1 MGTVSPQAKSL
12 AGRAVPL
19 ANLSRMQNAGADNR
33 IEIHSKD
40 NKTVKLAASLAE
52 KKHRDALG
60 AYLIEGPNLVRE
72 ALQQGVKIQF
82 IFTGAGALSQQQEIE
97 EILRL
102 AEFSDSA
109 VCVLSEDCF
118 AKIATSSTPQPI
130 MAVAEKRTWQIRDVF
145 SPGGNVLVLDRIQD
159 PGNLGTL
166 LRTAEATGFSGALL
180 IKGGADPYGPKAV
193 RAGAGCVFRFPLLL
207 CSSPADALALLTEQR
222 KTVWTADMEGT
233 PCFEADLA
241 QNVAVVI
248 GNEGNGADALFKENN
263 GRVTVPMAGKTE
275 SLNAGIA
282 AAILMYESMRQR
294 RTQDVRYDTATL

>member
-1 MGTVSPQAKSL
+1 MQH
-12 AGRAVPL
+12 AGR
-19 ANLSRMQNAGADNR
+19 NNC

-72 ALQQGVKIQF
+72 ALQQGVRIQF
-82 IFTGAGALSQQQEIE
+82 IFTGAGALNQQQEIQD
-97 EILRL
+97 ILSL
-102 AEFSDSA
+102 AEDSDSA

-118 AKIATSSTPQPI
+118 AKIATSQTPQPI
-130 MAVAEKRTWQIRDVF
+130 MAVAEKRTWQMRDVF

-166 LRTAEATGFSGALL
+166 LRTAEATGFAGAL
-180 IKGGADPYGPKAV
+180 IVKGGADPYGPKAV

-207 CSSPADALALLTEQR
+207 CESPAEALDILAEQR
-222 KTVWTADMEGT
+222 KQVWTADMEGT
-233 PCFEADLA
+233 PCYDAELA
-241 QNVAVVI
+241 QNVAIVI
-248 GNEGNGADALFKENN
+248 GNEGNGADALFKENS
-263 GRVTVPMAGKTE
+263 GRVTVPMAGQTE

-282 AAILMYESMRQR
+282 AAVLMYESLRQR
-294 RTQDVRYDTATL
+294 AARSVRENTATL

>member
-1 MGTVSPQAKSL
+1 MANLLRMQH
-12 AGRAVPL
+12 AGR
-19 ANLSRMQNAGADNR
+19 NNC

-72 ALQQGVKIQF
+72 ALQQGVRIQF
-82 IFTGAGALSQQQEIE
+82 IFTGAGALNQQQEIQD
-97 EILRL
+97 ILSL
-102 AEFSDSA
+102 AEDSDSA

-118 AKIATSSTPQPI
+118 AKIATSQTPQPI
-130 MAVAEKRTWQIRDVF
+130 MAVAEKRTWQMRDVF

-166 LRTAEATGFSGALL
+166 LRTAEATGFAGAL
-180 IKGGADPYGPKAV
+180 IVKGGADPYGPKAV

-207 CSSPADALALLTEQR
+207 CDSPAEALDILAKQR
-222 KTVWTADMEGT
+222 KQVWTADMEGT
-233 PCFEADLA
+233 PCYDAELA
-241 QNVAVVI
+241 QNVAIVI
-248 GNEGNGADALFKENN
+248 GNEGNGADALFKENS
-263 GRVTVPMAGKTE
+263 GRVTVPMAGQTE

-294 RTQDVRYDTATL
+294 TAQSVRENTVIL

>member
-1 MGTVSPQAKSL
+1 M
-12 AGRAVPL
+12 
-19 ANLSRMQNAGADNR
+19 ANLSRMQHAGRNNC

-72 ALQQGVKIQF
+72 ALQQGVRIQF
-82 IFTGAGALSQQQEIE
+82 IFTGAGALNQQQEIQD
-97 EILRL
+97 ILSL
-102 AEFSDSA
+102 AEDSDSA

-118 AKIATSSTPQPI
+118 AKIATSQTPQPI
-130 MAVAEKRTWQIRDVF
+130 MAVAEKRTWQLRDVF

-166 LRTAEATGFSGALL
+166 LRTAEATGFAGAL
-180 IKGGADPYGPKAV
+180 IVKGGADPYGPKAV

-207 CSSPADALALLTEQR
+207 CESPAEALDILAKQR
-222 KTVWTADMEGT
+222 KQVWTADMEGT
-233 PCFEADLA
+233 PCFDAELA
-241 QNVAVVI
+241 QNVAIVI
-248 GNEGNGADALFKENN
+248 GNEGNGADALFKENS

-294 RTQDVRYDTATL
+294 TAQSVRENTATL

>member
-1 MGTVSPQAKSL
+1 MQH
-12 AGRAVPL
+12 AGR
-19 ANLSRMQNAGADNR
+19 NNC

-72 ALQQGVKIQF
+72 ALQQGVRIQF
-82 IFTGAGALSQQQEIE
+82 IFTGAGALNQQQEIQD
-97 EILRL
+97 ILSL
-102 AEFSDSA
+102 AEDSDSA

-118 AKIATSSTPQPI
+118 AKIATSQTPQPI
-130 MAVAEKRTWQIRDVF
+130 MAVAEKRTWQLRDVF

-166 LRTAEATGFSGALL
+166 LRTAEATGFAGAL
-180 IKGGADPYGPKAV
+180 IVKGGADPYGPKAV

-207 CSSPADALALLTEQR
+207 CESPAEALDILAKQR
-222 KTVWTADMEGT
+222 KQVWTADMEGT
-233 PCFEADLA
+233 PCYDAELA
-241 QNVAVVI
+241 QNVAIVI
-248 GNEGNGADALFKENN
+248 GNEGNGADALFKENS
-263 GRVTVPMAGKTE
+263 GRVTVPMAGQTE

-282 AAILMYESMRQR
+282 AAILMYESLRQR
-294 RTQDVRYDTATL
+294 AARSVRENTATL

>member
-1 MGTVSPQAKSL
+1 M
-12 AGRAVPL
+12 
-19 ANLSRMQNAGADNR
+19 ANLSRMQHAGRNNC

-72 ALQQGVKIQF
+72 ALQQGVRIQF
-82 IFTGAGALSQQQEIE
+82 IFTGAGALNQQQEIQD
-97 EILRL
+97 ILSL
-102 AEFSDSA
+102 AEDSDSA

-118 AKIATSSTPQPI
+118 AKIATSQTPQPI
-130 MAVAEKRTWQIRDVF
+130 MAVAEKRTWQLRDVF

-166 LRTAEATGFSGALL
+166 LRTAEATGFAGAL
-180 IKGGADPYGPKAV
+180 IVKGGADPYGPKAV

-207 CSSPADALALLTEQR
+207 CESPVEALDILAEQR

-233 PCFEADLA
+233 PCYDAELA
-241 QNVAVVI
+241 QNVAIVI
-248 GNEGNGADALFKENN
+248 GNEGNGADALFKENS
-263 GRVTVPMAGKTE
+263 GRVTVPMAGQTE

-282 AAILMYESMRQR
+282 AAILMYESLRQR
-294 RTQDVRYDTATL
+294 AARSVRENTATF

>member
-1 MGTVSPQAKSL
+1 MTNLLRMQH
-12 AGRAVPL
+12 AGR
-19 ANLSRMQNAGADNR
+19 NNC

-72 ALQQGVKIQF
+72 ALQQGVRIQF
-82 IFTGAGALSQQQEIE
+82 IFTGAGALNQQQEIQD
-97 EILRL
+97 ILSL
-102 AEFSDSA
+102 AEDSDSA

-118 AKIATSSTPQPI
+118 AKIATSQTPQPI
-130 MAVAEKRTWQIRDVF
+130 MAVAEKRTWQLRDVF

-166 LRTAEATGFSGALL
+166 LRTAEATGFAGAL
-180 IKGGADPYGPKAV
+180 IVKGGADPYGPKAV

-207 CSSPADALALLTEQR
+207 CDSPAEALDILAKQR
-222 KTVWTADMEGT
+222 KQVWTADMEGT
-233 PCFEADLA
+233 PCYDAELA
-241 QNVAVVI
+241 QNVAIVI
-248 GNEGNGADALFKENN
+248 GNEGNGADALFKENS
-263 GRVTVPMAGKTE
+263 GRVTVPMAGQTE

-282 AAILMYESMRQR
+282 AAILMYESLRQR
-294 RTQDVRYDTATL
+294 AARSVRENTATL

>member
-1 MGTVSPQAKSL
+1 
-12 AGRAVPL
+12 L
-19 ANLSRMQNAGADNR
+19 ANLSRMQNAGRNNC

-72 ALQQGVKIQF
+72 ALQQGVRIQF
-82 IFTGAGALSQQQEIE
+82 IFTGAGALNQQQEIQD
-97 EILRL
+97 ILSL
-102 AEFSDSA
+102 AEDSDSA

-118 AKIATSSTPQPI
+118 AKIATSQTPQPI
-130 MAVAEKRTWQIRDVF
+130 MAVAEKRTWQMRDVF

-166 LRTAEATGFSGALL
+166 LRTAEATGFAGAL
-180 IKGGADPYGPKAV
+180 IVKGGADPYGPKAV

-207 CSSPADALALLTEQR
+207 CESPAEALDILAEQR
-222 KTVWTADMEGT
+222 KTVWTADMEGM
-233 PCFEADLA
+233 PCYDADLA
-241 QNVAVVI
+241 QNVAIVI
-248 GNEGNGADALFKENN
+248 GNEGNGADALFKENS
-263 GRVTVPMAGKTE
+263 GRVTVPMAGQTE

-282 AAILMYESMRQR
+282 AAILMYESLRQR
-294 RTQDVRYDTATL
+294 AARSVRENTATL

>member
-1 MGTVSPQAKSL
+1 MQH
-12 AGRAVPL
+12 AGR
-19 ANLSRMQNAGADNR
+19 NNC

-72 ALQQGVKIQF
+72 ALQQGVRIQF
-82 IFTGAGALSQQQEIE
+82 IFTGAGALNQQQEIQD
-97 EILRL
+97 ILSL
-102 AEFSDSA
+102 AEDSDSA

-118 AKIATSSTPQPI
+118 AKIATSQTPQPI
-130 MAVAEKRTWQIRDVF
+130 MAVAEKRTWQMRDVF

-166 LRTAEATGFSGALL
+166 LRTAEATGFAGAL
-180 IKGGADPYGPKAV
+180 IVKGGADPYGPKAV

-207 CSSPADALALLTEQR
+207 CESPAEALDILAKQR
-222 KTVWTADMEGT
+222 KQVWTADMEGT
-233 PCFEADLA
+233 PCYDAELA
-241 QNVAVVI
+241 QNVAIVI
-248 GNEGNGADALFKENN
+248 GNEGNGADALFKENS
-263 GRVTVPMAGKTE
+263 GRVTVPMAGQTE

-282 AAILMYESMRQR
+282 AAILMYESLRQR
-294 RTQDVRYDTATL
+294 AARSVRENTATL

>member
-1 MGTVSPQAKSL
+1 M
-12 AGRAVPL
+12 
-19 ANLSRMQNAGADNR
+19 ANLSRMQHAGRNNC

-72 ALQQGVKIQF
+72 ALQQGVRIQF
-82 IFTGAGALSQQQEIE
+82 IFTGAGALNQQQEIQ
-97 EILRL
+97 EILSL
-102 AEFSDSA
+102 AEVSDSA

-118 AKIATSSTPQPI
+118 AKIATSQTPQPI
-130 MAVAEKRTWQIRDVF
+130 MAVAEKRTWQLRDVF

-166 LRTAEATGFSGALL
+166 LRTAEATGFAGAL
-180 IKGGADPYGPKAV
+180 IVKGGADPYGPKAV

-207 CSSPADALALLTEQR
+207 CESPVEALDILAEQR

-233 PCFEADLA
+233 PCYDAELA
-241 QNVAVVI
+241 QNVAIVI
-248 GNEGNGADALFKENN
+248 GNEGNGADALFKENS
-263 GRVTVPMAGKTE
+263 GRVTVPMAGQTE

-282 AAILMYESMRQR
+282 AAILMYESLRQR
-294 RTQDVRYDTATL
+294 AARSVRENTATL

>member
-1 MGTVSPQAKSL
+1 MQH
-12 AGRAVPL
+12 AGR
-19 ANLSRMQNAGADNR
+19 NNC

-72 ALQQGVKIQF
+72 ALQQGVRIQF
-82 IFTGAGALSQQQEIE
+82 IFTGAGALNQQQEIQD
-97 EILRL
+97 ILSL
-102 AEFSDSA
+102 AEDSDSA

-118 AKIATSSTPQPI
+118 AKIATSQTPQPI
-130 MAVAEKRTWQIRDVF
+130 MAVAEKRTWQLRDVF

-166 LRTAEATGFSGALL
+166 LRTAEATGFAGAL
-180 IKGGADPYGPKAV
+180 IVKGGADPYGPKAV

-207 CSSPADALALLTEQR
+207 CESPAEALDILAEQR
-222 KTVWTADMEGT
+222 KQVWTADMEGT
-233 PCFEADLA
+233 PCYDAELA
-241 QNVAVVI
+241 QNVAIVI
-248 GNEGNGADALFKENN
+248 GNEGNGADALFKENS
-263 GRVTVPMAGKTE
+263 GRVTVPMAGQTE

-282 AAILMYESMRQR
+282 AAVLMYESLRQR
-294 RTQDVRYDTATL
+294 AARSVRENTATL

>member
-1 MGTVSPQAKSL
+1 
-12 AGRAVPL
+12 
-19 ANLSRMQNAGADNR
+19 MQNAGRNNC

-72 ALQQGVKIQF
+72 ALQQGVRIQF
-82 IFTGAGALSQQQEIE
+82 IFTGAGALNQQQEIQD
-97 EILRL
+97 ILSL
-102 AEFSDSA
+102 AEDSDSA

-118 AKIATSSTPQPI
+118 AKIATSQTPQPI
-130 MAVAEKRTWQIRDVF
+130 MAVAEKRTWQMRDVF

-166 LRTAEATGFSGALL
+166 LRTAEATGFAGAL
-180 IKGGADPYGPKAV
+180 IVKGGADPYGPKAV

-207 CSSPADALALLTEQR
+207 CESPAEALDILAEQR
-222 KTVWTADMEGT
+222 KQVWTADMEGT
-233 PCFEADLA
+233 PCYDAELA
-241 QNVAVVI
+241 QNVAIVI
-248 GNEGNGADALFKENN
+248 GNEGNGADALFKENS
-263 GRVTVPMAGKTE
+263 GRVTVPMAGQTE

-282 AAILMYESMRQR
+282 AAILMYESLRQR
-294 RTQDVRYDTATL
+294 AARSVRENTATL

>member
-1 MGTVSPQAKSL
+1 M
-12 AGRAVPL
+12 
-19 ANLSRMQNAGADNR
+19 ANLSRMQHAGRNNC

-72 ALQQGVKIQF
+72 ALQQGVRIQF
-82 IFTGAGALSQQQEIE
+82 IFTGAGALNQQQEIQD
-97 EILRL
+97 ILSL
-102 AEFSDSA
+102 AEDSDSA

-118 AKIATSSTPQPI
+118 AKIATSQTPQPI
-130 MAVAEKRTWQIRDVF
+130 MAVAEKRTWQMRDVF

-166 LRTAEATGFSGALL
+166 LRTAEATGFAGAL
-180 IKGGADPYGPKAV
+180 IVKGGADPYGPKAV

-207 CSSPADALALLTEQR
+207 CESPAEALDILAKQR
-222 KTVWTADMEGT
+222 KQVWTADMEGM
-233 PCFEADLA
+233 PCYDAELA
-241 QNVAVVI
+241 QNVAIVI
-248 GNEGNGADALFKENN
+248 GNEGNGADALFKENS
-263 GRVTVPMAGKTE
+263 GRVTVPMAGQTE

-282 AAILMYESMRQR
+282 AAILMYESLRQR
-294 RTQDVRYDTATL
+294 AARSVWENTATL

>member
-1 MGTVSPQAKSL
+1 MQH
-12 AGRAVPL
+12 AGR
-19 ANLSRMQNAGADNR
+19 NNC

-72 ALQQGVKIQF
+72 ALQQGVRIQF
-82 IFTGAGALSQQQEIE
+82 IFTGAGALNQQQEIQD
-97 EILRL
+97 ILSL
-102 AEFSDSA
+102 AEDSDSA

-118 AKIATSSTPQPI
+118 AKIATSQTPQPI
-130 MAVAEKRTWQIRDVF
+130 MAVAEKRTWQMRDVF

-166 LRTAEATGFSGALL
+166 LRTAEATGFASAL
-180 IKGGADPYGPKAV
+180 IVKGGADPYGPKAV

-207 CSSPADALALLTEQR
+207 CESPAEALDILAKQR
-222 KTVWTADMEGT
+222 KQVWTADMEGT
-233 PCFEADLA
+233 PCYDAELA
-241 QNVAVVI
+241 QNVAIVI
-248 GNEGNGADALFKENN
+248 GNEGNGADALFKENS
-263 GRVTVPMAGKTE
+263 GRVTVPMAGQTE

-282 AAILMYESMRQR
+282 AAVLMYESLRQR
-294 RTQDVRYDTATL
+294 AARSVRENTATL

>member
-1 MGTVSPQAKSL
+1 M
-12 AGRAVPL
+12 
-19 ANLSRMQNAGADNR
+19 ANLSRMQHAGRNNC

-72 ALQQGVKIQF
+72 ALQQGVRIQF
-82 IFTGAGALSQQQEIE
+82 IFTGAGALNQQQEIQD
-97 EILRL
+97 ILSL
-102 AEFSDSA
+102 AEDSDSA

-118 AKIATSSTPQPI
+118 AKIATSQTPQPI
-130 MAVAEKRTWQIRDVF
+130 MAVAEKRTWQMRDVF

-166 LRTAEATGFSGALL
+166 LRTAEATGFAGAL
-180 IKGGADPYGPKAV
+180 IVKGGADPYGPKAV

-207 CSSPADALALLTEQR
+207 CESPAEALDILAKQR
-222 KTVWTADMEGT
+222 KQVWTADMEGM
-233 PCFEADLA
+233 PCYDAELA
-241 QNVAVVI
+241 QNVAIVI
-248 GNEGNGADALFKENN
+248 GNEGNGADALFKENS
-263 GRVTVPMAGKTE
+263 GRVTVPMAGQTE

-282 AAILMYESMRQR
+282 AAILMYESLRQR
-294 RTQDVRYDTATL
+294 AAQSVRENTATL

>member
-1 MGTVSPQAKSL
+1 MQH
-12 AGRAVPL
+12 AGR
-19 ANLSRMQNAGADNR
+19 NNC

-72 ALQQGVKIQF
+72 ALQQGVRIQF
-82 IFTGAGALSQQQEIE
+82 IFTGAGALNQQQEIQD
-97 EILRL
+97 ILSL
-102 AEFSDSA
+102 AEDSDSA

-118 AKIATSSTPQPI
+118 AKIATSQTPQPI
-130 MAVAEKRTWQIRDVF
+130 MAVAEKRTWQMRDVF

-166 LRTAEATGFSGALL
+166 LRTAEATGFAGAL
-180 IKGGADPYGPKAV
+180 IVKGGADPYGPKAV

-207 CSSPADALALLTEQR
+207 CESPAEALDILAKQR
-222 KTVWTADMEGT
+222 KQVWTADMEGT
-233 PCFEADLA
+233 PCYDAELA
-241 QNVAVVI
+241 QNVAIVI
-248 GNEGNGADALFKENN
+248 GNEGNGADALFKENS
-263 GRVTVPMAGKTE
+263 GRVTVPMAGQTE

-282 AAILMYESMRQR
+282 AAILMYESLRQR
-294 RTQDVRYDTATL
+294 AARSERENTATL

>member
-1 MGTVSPQAKSL
+1 MQH
-12 AGRAVPL
+12 AGR
-19 ANLSRMQNAGADNR
+19 NNC

-72 ALQQGVKIQF
+72 ALQQGVRIQF
-82 IFTGAGALSQQQEIE
+82 IFTGAGALNQQQEIQD
-97 EILRL
+97 ILSL
-102 AEFSDSA
+102 AEDSDSA

-118 AKIATSSTPQPI
+118 AKIATSQTPQPI
-130 MAVAEKRTWQIRDVF
+130 MAVAEKRTWQMRDVF

-166 LRTAEATGFSGALL
+166 LRTAEATGFAGAL
-180 IKGGADPYGPKAV
+180 IVKGGADPYGPKAV

-207 CSSPADALALLTEQR
+207 CESPAEALDILAEQR
-222 KTVWTADMEGT
+222 KQVWTADMEGT
-233 PCFEADLA
+233 PCYDAELA
-241 QNVAVVI
+241 QNVAIVI
-248 GNEGNGADALFKENN
+248 GNEGNGADALFKENS
-263 GRVTVPMAGKTE
+263 GRVTVPMAGQAE

-282 AAILMYESMRQR
+282 AAILMYESLRQR
-294 RTQDVRYDTATL
+294 AARSVRENTATL

>member
-1 MGTVSPQAKSL
+1 MQH
-12 AGRAVPL
+12 AGR
-19 ANLSRMQNAGADNR
+19 NNC

-72 ALQQGVKIQF
+72 ALQQGVRIQF
-82 IFTGAGALSQQQEIE
+82 IFTGAGALNQQQEIQD
-97 EILRL
+97 ILSL
-102 AEFSDSA
+102 AEDSDSA

-118 AKIATSSTPQPI
+118 AKIATSQTPQPI
-130 MAVAEKRTWQIRDVF
+130 MAVAEKRTWQLRDVF

-166 LRTAEATGFSGALL
+166 LRTAEATGFAGAL
-180 IKGGADPYGPKAV
+180 IVKGGADPYGPKAV

-207 CSSPADALALLTEQR
+207 CDSPAEALDILAKQR
-222 KTVWTADMEGT
+222 KQVWTADMEGT
-233 PCFEADLA
+233 PCYDAELA
-241 QNVAVVI
+241 QNVAIVI
-248 GNEGNGADALFKENN
+248 GNEGNGADALFKENS
-263 GRVTVPMAGKTE
+263 GRVTVPMAGQTE

-282 AAILMYESMRQR
+282 AAILMYESLRQR
-294 RTQDVRYDTATL
+294 AARSVRENTATL